1 MSTLFLIRAMNQRYT
16 TASLFVLPLLVSGC
30 SALQSLS
37 DDVSNNSKVN
47 YRQQAAKTQAL
58 DIPPDLA
65 QLARENRFA
74 VQNSGGSISA
84 SQFAQ
89 TTGAA
94 AAPRSGASNTSPL
107 VAPKQVG
114 SVKIVR
120 EGQDRWILTSET
132 ADQVYPKLLSFW
144 SDQGFSIQTQ
154 SPETGIIETNWNE
167 NRAKIPQDF
176 IRNTLGKV
184 LDGLWSS
191 GERDQF
197 RTRIERTPQ
206 GTEISISHR
215 GMQEV
220 YTSNAK
226 DQTRWT
232 SRPRDPELEIEFL
245 SRLLLALG
253 GHSGAQNTT
262 AAAAKPTSNAQN
274 AVASTASNRTSI
286 PKVRSLQN
294 GAQLEIKDDFDRA
307 WRKVGSALDRSGF
320 TIEDRD
326 RSAGTYFIRYT
337 NQKSDNQSAGMLSKV
352 KNLFSSDTES
362 NRPERY
368 RLALETQNNQSLI
381 RIIQS
386 SGNTDTSPAAVQILK
401 LLADE
406 LNR

>member
-1 MSTLFLIRAMNQRYT
+1 MSIPFLKRPMNQRYI

-30 SALQSLS
+30 GALQSLS

-58 DIPPDLA
+58 DVPPDLA
-65 QLARENRFA
+65 QLSRENRFA
-74 VQNSGGSISA
+74 VQNISR
-84 SQFAQ
+84 SSELTQ
-89 TTGAA
+89 TTGTAT
-94 AAPRSGASNTSPL
+94 APRTGSTNSSAL

-114 SVKIVR
+114 NVKIVR
-120 EGQDRWILTSET
+120 DGQDRWIFTAET
-132 ADQVYPKLLSFW
+132 AEQVYPKLLSFW
-144 SDQGFSIQTQ
+144 ADQGFSIQTQ

-167 NRAKIPQDF
+167 NRAKLPQDF

-184 LDGLWSS
+184 FDGLWSS

-197 RTRIERTPQ
+197 RTRIERTPH
-206 GTEISISHR
+206 GTEISITHR

-220 YTSNAK
+220 YTSSAK

-245 SRLLLALG
+245 SRLLLTLG
-253 GHSGAQNTT
+253 GHNTAKT
-262 AAAAKPTSNAQN
+262 AAQSSSNAQN
-274 AVASTASNRTSI
+274 TSEPTTASSI
-286 PKVRSLQN
+286 ITPSAPSLPKVRSLQN
-294 GAQLEIKDDFDRA
+294 GTQLEINESFDRA

-326 RSAGTYFIRYT
+326 RMAGIYFIRY
-337 NQKSDNQSAGMLSKV
+337 NFQKSDGQSADMLSRV
-352 KNLFSSDTES
+352 KNLFSSNSES

-368 RLALETQNNQSLI
+368 RLGLETQNNQSFV
-381 RIIQS
+381 RIVQS
-386 SGNTDTSPAAVQILK
+386 GGKTDTSTAAVQILK

>member
-1 MSTLFLIRAMNQRYT
+1 MNTLNTKHPEAMRYSIACLLIAPVFL
-16 TASLFVLPLLVSGC
+16 SGC
-30 SALQSLS
+30 GALQSLS
-37 DDVSNNSKVN
+37 EDIGNNSKVN
-47 YRQQAAKTQAL
+47 YRQQSTKTQPL

-65 QLARENRFA
+65 QISRDHRFT

-84 SQFAQ
+84 TQ
-89 TTGAA
+89 
-94 AAPRSGASNTSPL
+94 SNTNTNVPASTSL
-107 VAPKQVG
+107 VAPMQVG

-120 EGQDRWILTSET
+120 EGPDRWILTSET
-132 ADQVYPKLLSFW
+132 ADRVYPKLLSFW
-144 SDQGFSIQTQ
+144 ADQGFSIETQ

-191 GERDQF
+191 GERDKF

-206 GTEISISHR
+206 GTEISINHR

-220 YTSNAK
+220 YTSTTK

-253 GHSGAQNTT
+253 GHTGGQNTLTT
-262 AAAAKPTSNAQN
+262 AAKTSSNAKSAAAATPSIN
-274 AVASTASNRTSI
+274 GSSTASTDSTL
-286 PKVRSLQN
+286 KARSLQN
-294 GAQLEIKDDFDRA
+294 GTQLEIKDDFDRA
-307 WRKVGSALDRSGF
+307 WRKVGTALDRSGF

-326 RSAGTYFIRYT
+326 RSVGSFFIRYS
-337 NQKSDNQSAGMLSKV
+337 NQKSDVHNAGFFSKI
-352 KNLFSSDTES
+352 KNLLQSEAEFNQT
-362 NRPERY
+362 ERY
-368 RLALETQNNQSLI
+368 RLAIETKNDRSLI
-381 RIIQS
+381 RILGS
-386 SGNTDTSPAAVQILK
+386 SGNTDTSAAAMQILK